1 MQYEYKLYITQ
12 PENFPISTLNKRK
25 RKREKKPKSLLNH
38 LDVKANSREKKN
50 KKQKQIWVSYQLQ
63 PISFFPTGE
72 KKNSAN
78 FTYPFPYLQESPI
91 KKNKGYAQAVLS

>member
-72 KKNSAN
+72 KKK
-78 FTYPFPYLQESPI
+78 TPPILPTPSPI
-91 KKNKGYAQAVLS
+91 YKKAP

>member
-38 LDVKANSREKKN
+38 LDVKANSREKK
-50 KKQKQIWVSYQLQ
+50 KQKAKANMGIISIATYFVFSHRRKKKTP
-63 PISFFPTGE
+63 PILPT
-72 KKNSAN
+72 
-78 FTYPFPYLQESPI
+78 PSPI
-91 KKNKGYAQAVLS
+91 YKKAP